1 MASTTLNEVVLELQ
15 EQNRTL
21 DDVKEGIKAM
31 LTEDIMARKKEE
43 RSAGDRREA
52 ELEAKR
58 KPTITDSRTPSFK
71 RGLLGNSFTDGLDNL
86 LSAAFGAAG
95 GLIPA
100 LAMGAGRSLRFGAA
114 ALALNTFVDDA
125 IEYIF
130 DGFTFDDALT
140 EEEKTKIKND
150 VQTGINAGIGAKFL
164 GLGWRK
170 SLGIGLG
177 VAASDLIGDALQER
191 FATDE
196 SGQFVMSNPLS
207 GLGVGGE
214 DIKIDLSD
222 PLTRDILGAAI
233 GLVGI
238 EIARYAARGFLR
250 LGAKGIAI
258 ALGAAGFAT
267 LSNLMGNLN
276 VSGAGTTNTGTR
288 GKAGGAAKAAAA
300 SAKRS
305 AIANLPKPSVTT
317 NLGSG
322 IKAPVTTNLGS
333 GIKAPPANMTTAPK
347 LPVVTGGF
355 NPMAGLKRTAAGAGV
370 AYLIAKSGAVDYLT
384 ELGEAQKDIAERFG
398 IPREGILNIPSA
410 AETFDKLREIDLI
423 SGSTSE
429 ESFSLAA
436 KSGENLAKAA
446 IDSKMISAY
455 EQYGK
460 SREESRIKK
469 FQPESYYPSPG
480 YDIGGSGSYTGSQ
493 LKEILGENYL
503 NNIQQQN
510 INIGTVDNS
519 TNVVGGSKG
528 SGNTSTDLGSSID
541 YYHLEKRLV
550 GGTAMY
556 ANGTFNVRKY

>member
-58 KPTITDSRTPSFK
+58 KSTITDSRTPSFK

-86 LSAAFGAAG
+86 LSSAFGAAG

-125 IEYIF
+125 IEYVF

-222 PLTRDILGAAI
+222 PLTRDIMGAAI

-300 SAKRS
+300 SARRA

-322 IKAPVTTNLGS
+322 L
-333 GIKAPPANMTTAPK
+333 KAPPANMTTPPK

-355 NPMAGLKRTAAGAGV
+355 NPMSGLKRTAVGAGV

-384 ELGEAQKDIAERFG
+384 EVAEAQKDFAEEYLG
-398 IPREGILNIPSA
+398 IPREGLIKIPSA
-410 AETFDKLREIDLI
+410 PEVFDKLRKIDLI
-423 SGSTSE
+423 PGSTSE

-480 YDIGGSGSYTGSQ
+480 YDIGGSGSYTGNQ

-503 NNIQQQN
+503 NSIQQQN

-519 TNVVGGSKG
+519 TNVVSGSKG
-528 SGNTSTDLGSSID
+528 GGNTSTDLGSSID